1 MVKTILHEI
10 CKAKGRDV
18 YQYTKHI
25 PGADLDPANR
35 CVSKANRISILT
47 LTNVVTIYGIDQAS
61 VDLI

>member
-10 CKAKGRDV
+10 CKAKGRDI

-35 CVSKANRISILT
+35 CASKVNRISIV
-47 LTNVVTIYGIDQAS
+47 TNVAMTNGIDQAS
-61 VDLI
+61 FDCV